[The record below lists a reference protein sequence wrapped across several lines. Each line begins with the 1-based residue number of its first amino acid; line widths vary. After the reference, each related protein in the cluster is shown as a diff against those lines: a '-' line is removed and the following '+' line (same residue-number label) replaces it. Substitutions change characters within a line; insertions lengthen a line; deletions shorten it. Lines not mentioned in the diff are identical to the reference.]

1 MALSNSKITR
11 ANKLYEA
18 IKNNKDLPRSL
29 RNITAEEREEL
40 LIYAIDQLIH
50 EAKKRDEKIEEYQDF
65 FVMMGKFMPYKN
77 PKRYKGFK

>member
-50 EAKKRDEKIEEYQDF
+50 EVKKRDEKIEEYQDF

-77 PKRYKGFK
+77 PKRYKG

>member
-1 MALSNSKITR
+1 MTLSDSKITR

-77 PKRYKGFK
+77 PKRYKG

>member
-77 PKRYKGFK
+77 PKRYKG

>member
-50 EAKKRDEKIEEYQDF
+50 EAKK
-65 FVMMGKFMPYKN
+65 
-77 PKRYKGFK
+77 KR

>member
-1 MALSNSKITR
+1 MALSDSKITR

-77 PKRYKGFK
+77 PKRYKG